1 MSSLKNPPDPI
12 HRVGLVANPEKGE
25 SEPLVAEA
33 ARLLAA
39 HGLHVAGDAPT
50 IRMTHLRIER
60 HRDARRL
67 ADAVDL
73 LLVFGGDGTILR
85 VAREIAGSPTP
96 ILGIHV
102 GRLGFLAQV
111 TADQLPRAVD
121 QIVAGD
127 FRVEPRPLI
136 QATRR
141 QGRRTSPMLAL
152 NDFVFTRGE
161 ISRMIELEVEVDEE
175 ELTRYRC
182 DGLIVASPTGS
193 TAYSLAAG
201 GSIVSPT
208 ARVFTITPICPLTL
222 SNRSVVV
229 DLDSTIVVR
238 VCTGRL
244 QTHLT
249 ADGQVAV
256 ALRVRDEIAIARAKE
271 EVRLLRLGGNSFF
284 QTLRQ
289 KLHWSGSHA

>member
-1 MSSLKNPPDPI
+1 MKKTPDPI
-12 HRVGLVANPEKGE
+12 RRVGLVANTEKRE
-25 SEPLVAEA
+25 SRSLLVDAI
-33 ARLLAA
+33 RLLRA
-39 HGLHVAGDAPT
+39 HGLEV
-50 IRMTHLRIER
+50 
-60 HRDARRL
+60 L
-67 ADAVDL
+67 ADAATVRLSGTRLPGRRDVPALARACDL

-85 VAREIAGSPTP
+85 VAREIGGHATP
-96 ILGIHV
+96 LLGIHV

-111 TADQLPRAVD
+111 RADELPRAVD

-127 FRVEPRPLI
+127 FRVETRPLI
-136 QATRR
+136 QAIHCHR
-141 QGRRTSPMLAL
+141 SAAKPLVAL

-161 ISRMIELEVEVDEE
+161 VSRMIELEVAVDGE

-201 GSIVSPT
+201 GAIVSPT

-222 SNRSVVV
+222 SNRSIVV
-229 DLDSTIVVR
+229 DMESSIVVR
-238 VCTGRL
+238 SCTDKL

-256 ALRVRDEIAIARAKE
+256 RLRVGEAIEIRRAPHS
-271 EVRLLRLGGNSFF
+271 VRLLRLGGNSFF

>member
-1 MSSLKNPPDPI
+1 MKSPPDPI
-12 HRVGLVANPEKGE
+12 RRVGLVANPEKAG
-25 SEPLVAEA
+25 SRANVTEA

-39 HGLHVAGDAPT
+39 HGLEVAADAAT
-50 IRMTHLRIER
+50 ARLAVLRLPR
-60 HRDARRL
+60 HRDAHRL
-67 ADAVDL
+67 AAACDL

-85 VAREIAGSPTP
+85 VAREIAGSTTP

-111 TADQLPRAVD
+111 TTDQLPRAVD

-127 FRVEPRPLI
+127 FRVEQRPLI
-136 QATRR
+136 EATRR
-141 QGRRTSPMLAL
+141 QGRRAKPLLAL

-161 ISRMIELEVEVDEE
+161 ISRMIELEVVVDDE

-201 GSIVSPT
+201 GAIVSPT

-229 DLDSTIVVR
+229 DLESTIVVR

-256 ALRVRDEIAIARAKE
+256 GLRVRDEIAIRRAQE